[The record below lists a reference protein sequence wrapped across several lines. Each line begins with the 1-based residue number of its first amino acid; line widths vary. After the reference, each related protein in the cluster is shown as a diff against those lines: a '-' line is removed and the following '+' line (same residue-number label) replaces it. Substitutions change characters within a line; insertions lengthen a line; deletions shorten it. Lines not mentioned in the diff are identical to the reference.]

1 MMKPR
6 EMKHRRSQIMKQL
19 STKILDLETYSTVLA
34 NCQSLLLEQHDTFFL
49 FLFFRDLNI

>member
-1 MMKPR
+1 
-6 EMKHRRSQIMKQL
+6 MKQL